1 MVSRLGEAVGA
12 DGVVMDVMDA
22 MVGGT
27 VTVGSPDGT
36 KVVGRPVVGA
46 NVVVG
51 AIQGAYVRLSTRS
64 SETGVRLGASLGAL
78 LGASEG

>member
-1 MVSRLGEAVGA
+1 VGA
-12 DGVVMDVMDA
+12 DGVMDVMDE

-36 KVVGRPVVGA
+36 KVGRPVVGA

-51 AIQGAYVRLSTRS
+51 AIQGAYVRFSTRS
-64 SETGVRLGASLGAL
+64 SETGTRLGASLGAL